1 MGKVT
6 MLINGQFLL
15 TRLIRGATSKYS
27 VDTNRYLIST
37 HAPHT
42 RRDYRTR
49 LTDVEL
55 YISTHAPHTRRDYKN
70 PCQFQTH
77 MISTHAPH
85 TRRDVVQFKNYML

>member
-42 RRDYRTR
+42 RRD
-49 LTDVEL
+49 LFDGALADEID
-55 YISTHAPHTRRDYKN
+55 ISTHAPHTRRDKR
-70 PCQFQTH
+70 
-77 MISTHAPH
+77 MAAE
-85 TRRDVVQFKNYML
+85 